1 MKAAKAGCTAESEIP
16 DDHTGVEAPAKKKLS
31 GGHDVVLLGEA
42 GAKDGVH
49 HTLQPGGPVLQAC
62 LLLQRRFEALL
73 QSCYRGHVASTHP
86 AGLLLYLIIN

>member
-31 GGHDVVLLGEA
+31 GCHDVVLLGEA

-49 HTLQPGGPVLQAC
+49 HPLQPGGPVLQAR
-62 LLLQRRFEALL
+62 LLL
-73 QSCYRGHVASTHP
+73 
-86 AGLLLYLIIN
+86 